1 MNKELVFLLLKFVG
15 ILALIMGLIML
26 CCVVTPKLARRIEK
40 KLPKDEDADGSQGDE
55 GVKPEDYEVQGV
67 FDPQKL
73 DEYDLNYKIYN
84 KDIYGVDFKHGK
96 RKKRKDG

>member
-1 MNKELVFLLLKFVG
+1 MLLKFAG
-15 ILALIMGLIML
+15 ILALVMGLILL
-26 CCVVTPKLARRIEK
+26 CCVITPRLARRIEK
-40 KLPKDEDADGSQGDE
+40 NLPKDEDGSADGDE
-55 GVKPEDYEVQGV
+55 GIKPEDYEVQGV

>member
-1 MNKELVFLLLKFVG
+1 MNKELVILLLKFAG
-15 ILALIMGLIML
+15 ILAVIMGLILL
-26 CCVVTPKLARRIEK
+26 CCVITPKLARKIEK
-40 KLPKDEDADGSQGDE
+40 NLPKDEKAGEENGT
-55 GVKPEDYEVQGV
+55 KPEDYTVQGP

>member
-1 MNKELVFLLLKFVG
+1 MNRELVILLLKFIGG
-15 ILALIMGLIML
+15 IAIIMGLILL
-26 CCVVTPKLARRIEK
+26 CCVLTPRIARKIEK
-40 KLPKDEDADGSQGDE
+40 KLPDAQDGEDGT
-55 GVKPEDYEVQGV
+55 VKPEDYEVQGP

-96 RKKRKDG
+96 KQKRKDG

>member
-1 MNKELVFLLLKFVG
+1 MNGELVVLLIKLLGGTAV
-15 ILALIMGLIML
+15 IMGLILL
-26 CCVVTPKLARRIEK
+26 CCVITPKIARRIEK
-40 KLPKDEDADGSQGDE
+40 KLPDDKSDDRGCQTR
-55 GVKPEDYEVQGV
+55 PEDYTVQGQ

-96 RKKRKDG
+96 KQKRKDG

>member
-1 MNKELVFLLLKFVG
+1 MLLKFVG
-15 ILALIMGLIML
+15 ILAIVMGLIML

-40 KLPKDEDADGSQGDE
+40 KLPEDDEQGSAQGDE
-55 GVKPEDYEVQGV
+55 GIKPEDYTVQGP

-84 KDIYGVDFKHGK
+84 KDIYGVDFRHGK

>member
-1 MNKELVFLLLKFVG
+1 MNKELVILLLKFAGV
-15 ILALIMGLIML
+15 LAAVMALILL
-26 CCVVTPKLARRIEK
+26 CCVVTPWIARKIEK
-40 KLPKDEDADGSQGDE
+40 KHPQDEEDSLDED
-55 GVKPEDYEVQGV
+55 GVKPEDYTVQGP

>member
-1 MNKELVFLLLKFVG
+1 MNKELVVLLLKFAGVLV
-15 ILALIMGLIML
+15 IVMGLILL
-26 CCVVTPKLARRIEK
+26 CCVVTPRLARKIEK
-40 KLPKDEDADGSQGDE
+40 KLPQDEDDPESKSED
-55 GVKPEDYEVQGV
+55 GVKPEDYEVQGM

>member
-1 MNKELVFLLLKFVG
+1 MNKELVILLLKFVG
-15 ILALIMGLIML
+15 ILAVIMGLILL
-26 CCVVTPKLARRIEK
+26 CCVITPKLARRIEK
-40 KLPKDEDADGSQGDE
+40 NLPKDEEAGEEE
-55 GVKPEDYEVQGV
+55 GVKPEDYTVQGP